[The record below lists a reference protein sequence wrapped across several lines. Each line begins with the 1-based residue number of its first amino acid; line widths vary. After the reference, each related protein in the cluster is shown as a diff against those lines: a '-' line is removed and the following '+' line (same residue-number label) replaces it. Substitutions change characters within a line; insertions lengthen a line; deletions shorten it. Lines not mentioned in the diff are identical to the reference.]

1 MNIELRHLR
10 YFIAVAEE
18 KNLDK
23 AAVRLALSPEKIVQR
38 IRSLE
43 QELGLVLFTEYPSR
57 VLLSAAGA
65 AFLPHAHGILMEF
78 ELAKQEIRRI
88 SELTETR

>member
-1 MNIELRHLR
+1 MNMQTL
-10 YFIAVAEE
+10 YCFIAVAEE
-18 KNLDK
+18 KNLDT

>member
-1 MNIELRHLR
+1 MNTQTL
-10 YFIAVAEE
+10 YCFIAVAEE

-23 AAVRLALSPEKIVQR
+23 AAVRLALSPEKIVQH

-43 QELGLVLFTEYPSR
+43 QELELALFTEYPSLI
-57 VLLSAAGA
+57 LLSAAGA

>member
-1 MNIELRHLR
+1 MNTQTLQC
-10 YFIAVAEE
+10 FIAVAEE
-18 KNLDK
+18 KNLDQ

-65 AFLPHAHGILMEF
+65 AFLPHAHGILLEF
-78 ELAKQEIRRI
+78 EQAKQEIHRI
-88 SELTETR
+88 YALAEVR

>member
-1 MNIELRHLR
+1 MNMQTL
-10 YFIAVAEE
+10 YCFIAVAEE

>member
-1 MNIELRHLR
+1 MNTQTLHC
-10 YFIAVAEE
+10 FIAVAEE

-57 VLLSAAGA
+57 VLPSAAGA